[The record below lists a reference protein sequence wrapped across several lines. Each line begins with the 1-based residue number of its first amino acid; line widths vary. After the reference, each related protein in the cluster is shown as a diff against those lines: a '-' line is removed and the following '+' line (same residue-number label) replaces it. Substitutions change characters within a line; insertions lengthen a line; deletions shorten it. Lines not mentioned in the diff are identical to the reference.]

1 MNIEILAKNIVS
13 ELITSGALA
22 AAVNNA
28 VNSPPVTPNATVHPI
43 TSTTGNF
50 TPDQKLRF
58 GLRGDVMNLTEKLC
72 AKYGYEK
79 IAVFGA
85 LKKLTGTSQSEATP
99 AELSKRVDILQGWLE
114 HGMK

>member
-1 MNIEILAKNIVS
+1 MNIEILAKNIAA
-13 ELITSGALA
+13 EMIESGALA
-22 AAVNNA
+22 RAIDKTVNA
-28 VNSPPVTPNATVHPI
+28 TPVT
-43 TSTTGNF
+43 STPTPPPTNGNF

-58 GLRGDVMNLTEKLC
+58 GLRGDVMNLVEKLC
-72 AKYGYEK
+72 TKYGYEK